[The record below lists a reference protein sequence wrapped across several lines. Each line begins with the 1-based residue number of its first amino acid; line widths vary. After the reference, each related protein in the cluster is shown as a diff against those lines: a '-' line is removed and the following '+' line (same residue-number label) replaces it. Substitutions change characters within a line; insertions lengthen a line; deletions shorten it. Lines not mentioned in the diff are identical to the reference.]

1 MSATVRV
8 KRFIIIEVSVK
19 RESTVMWND
28 KSKLITVGA
37 WRANILIFFSR
48 KHVWKTYWLSFE
60 GQKLMEDHKP
70 LSQ

>member
-37 WRANILIFFSR
+37 WRANILIFSPGNMYGR
-48 KHVWKTYWLSFE
+48 HTGCHLKARS
-60 GQKLMEDHKP
+60 
-70 LSQ
+70 